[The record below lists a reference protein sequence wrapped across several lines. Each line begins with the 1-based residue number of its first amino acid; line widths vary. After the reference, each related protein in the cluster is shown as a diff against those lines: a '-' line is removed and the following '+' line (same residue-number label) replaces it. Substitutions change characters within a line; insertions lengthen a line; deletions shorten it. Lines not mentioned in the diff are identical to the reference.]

1 MPCKSPK
8 SSSANPIRNS
18 MRNIKL
24 TIEYA
29 GTNYCG
35 WQIQAHKFTSRKR
48 RGQARAHRQKKSI
61 QEIIERLLQK
71 ILCEKIGLIVS
82 GRTDAGVHALGQ
94 VANFK
99 TNSGIALQKLRWA
112 LNGLLPEDIVITRI
126 EEANPLF
133 HSRFAACAKVYRYVI
148 LNRNYPAALLK
159 NRVYFYPYSLDVR
172 LMRRQARTLL
182 GRHDFAAFCASGS
195 GVKDT
200 TRTIKRISIR
210 KLSFG
215 QGPLSYGLNGSPL
228 LIVDIEANGFLYNM
242 VRNIVGTLIEI
253 GRGRFP
259 ADSLKEILL
268 SRNRKLAGPNVPACG
283 LYLLRVTY

>member
-1 MPCKSPK
+1 MPRKSPK
-8 SSSANPIRNS
+8 SLSVSPIRNS

-24 TIEYA
+24 TLEYD

-35 WQIQAHKFTSRKR
+35 WQMQAQKVILRKR
-48 RGQARAHRQKKSI
+48 GGKARPHRQKKSI
-61 QEIIERLLQK
+61 QETIERLLQR
-71 ILCEKIGLIVS
+71 ILCEKIRLIVS

-99 TNSGIALQKLRWA
+99 TNSNIALRKLRWA

-126 EEANPLF
+126 EEVNPHF
-133 HSRFAACAKVYRYVI
+133 HSRFAAKGKVYRYII

-159 NRVYFYPYSLDVR
+159 NRVYFYPYPLDIR
-172 LMRRQARTLL
+172 LMRRQACTLL

-195 GVKDT
+195 GAKDT
-200 TRTIKRISIR
+200 TRTIKRISIKR
-210 KLSFG
+210 ESFG
-215 QGPLSYGLNGSPL
+215 QGPLHYGLNGSPL
-228 LIVDIEANGFLYNM
+228 LVVDIEADGFLYNM

-259 ADSLKEILL
+259 EGSLKKILL
-268 SRNRKLAGPNVPACG
+268 SRNRKLAGPNVPARG
-283 LYLLRVTY
+283 LCLLKVKY